1 LVIFLAGC
9 AEDKPLNTFEP
20 RGPRAQDIYNL
31 MNPIWVIMA
40 VIFVLVI
47 GGTILLAVRGRV
59 NPDELD
65 PEDLPAQTHG
75 NTPLELAWTA
85 APAVLLAVISIFVVD
100 MIWELESRND
110 DCEPG
115 VVGDPCSGLDIM
127 VIGQQWWW
135 EYRYDVDGDG
145 FFRSAAELEEIT
157 GRDLGELTEEE
168 IREWPLTISLDP
180 DDVVTATEMV
190 IPAGEQ
196 VDLLLTSRDVIH
208 SFWIPRLNGKRDTV
222 PGRWATWSLEAD
234 APGKY
239 TGWCTEY
246 CGLSHARM
254 RMSAIAL
261 EPAEF
266 DEWLANQATPADLP
280 VTEEAIAGR
289 EVFVQQCQRCHV
301 VNDGSDQM
309 AAAGTLDLE
318 VYTPLEYPV
327 GYNEGVALVAKAA
340 PNLTHFAT
348 RTTFAGGIYG
358 VYAGG
363 EGEATVPDDDAFP
376 ANQYVNIATLSDN
389 PESRED
395 FRWNAEEI
403 KRWVQNAPEQKAMYP
418 EVNEETGLGR
428 GMPAFTELSDE
439 DLNNLVAYLETLD

>member
-1 LVIFLAGC
+1 
-9 AEDKPLNTFEP
+9 
-20 RGPRAQDIYNL
+20 
-31 MNPIWVIMA
+31 MSPIWIIMII
-40 VIFVLVI
+40 IFVLVI
-47 GGTILLAVRGRV
+47 GGTIWLAVKGRV
-59 NPDELD
+59 NGDELD

-85 APAVLLAVISIFVVD
+85 APAVLLAIISVFVVD

-115 VVGDPCSGLDIM
+115 VIGDPCTGIDIM

-145 FFRSAAELEEIT
+145 FFRTGPELAEAT
-157 GRDLGELTEEE
+157 GQDVADLTEEE

-180 DDVVTATEMV
+180 DDVVSATEMV

-196 VDLLLTSRDVIH
+196 VDLLMTSRDVIH

-254 RMSAIAL
+254 RMSTIAL

-266 DEWLANQATPADLP
+266 DQWLANQAQPAALP
-280 VTEEAIAGR
+280 TDEMAIAGR

-301 VNDGSDQM
+301 VNDGSAEM
-309 AAAGTLDLE
+309 AANGELDLE
-318 VYTPLEYPV
+318 VYTPLEYPE
-327 GYNEGVALVAKAA
+327 GYNQGVALVSRAA
-340 PNLTHFAT
+340 PNLTHLAT
-348 RTTFAGGIYG
+348 RTTFAGGIFATYD
-358 VYAGG
+358 GG
-363 EGEATVPDDDAFP
+363 DGTETEPNDDAFP
-376 ANQYVNIATLSDN
+376 INRYLDIAVTSDN
-389 PESRED
+389 PETRDD
-395 FRWNAEEI
+395 FRWNASGI
-403 KRWVQNAPEQKAMYP
+403 KAWVQNAPELKAMYP

-428 GMPAFTELSDE
+428 GMPSFAELSDE
-439 DLNNLVAYLETLD
+439 DLNNVVAYLETLD